1 MLIPF
6 GPDIWIAEGPAV
18 EGAMGFSFPTR
29 MAAIRLSGGG
39 LLAWSPIPLTDALA
53 GELAALGE
61 VTQIIGP
68 NHLHHLS
75 LADWVE
81 AFPAARLLGTEA
93 LVFKREDLAFDGVL
107 GEAPDPAW
115 ARDIDQV
122 LLRGNRVTD
131 EAIFFHRPSGTVL
144 FTDLVQQ
151 FGKDWFTGWRGVV
164 AKLDYKTGPEP
175 AVPRLYRIGF
185 NDRKAARASLARVL
199 DWPAERVLMAHG
211 TPVEA
216 DAQGFLQ
223 RAFAFL

>member
-1 MLIPF
+1 MLVPF

-18 EGAMGFSFPTR
+18 TAMMGFSFPTR
-29 MAAIRLSGGG
+29 MALIRLSGGG

-53 GELAALGE
+53 AEVRELGE

-68 NHLHHLS
+68 NHLHHLH
-75 LADWVE
+75 LADWTG
-81 AFPAARLLGTEA
+81 AFPAARLHGTEA
-93 LVFKREDLAFDGVL
+93 LVFKRDDLAFDAVL
-107 GEAPDPAW
+107 GDAPDPAW
-115 ARDIDQV
+115 ARDVDQV

-144 FTDLVQQ
+144 FTDLLQQ
-151 FGKDWFTGWRGVV
+151 FGKDWFQGWRGVV
-164 AKLDYKTGPEP
+164 ARLDYKTGPEP

-185 NDRKAARASLARVL
+185 NDRKAARASLAKVM
-199 DWPAERVLMAHG
+199 DWPAGKVLMAHG

-216 DAQGFLQ
+216 DAPAFLG